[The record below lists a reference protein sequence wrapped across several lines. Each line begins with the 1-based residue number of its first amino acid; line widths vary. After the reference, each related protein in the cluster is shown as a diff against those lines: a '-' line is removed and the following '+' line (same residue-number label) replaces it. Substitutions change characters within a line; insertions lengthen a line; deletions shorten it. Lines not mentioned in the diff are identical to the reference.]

1 MGMQPSGEL
10 CVDQDQPPTPE
21 QLELLARQIQVVEQ
35 NAQLVIGQLHAV
47 DRRANQAEAT
57 LALLVGLIGAHA
69 ELDGGYLLHR
79 ISQDMRLC
87 AESPEIAA
95 AIAQCDPDHVAPE
108 MIRTAASA
116 MGSAEPYSPP
126 ARPLASKH

>member
-1 MGMQPSGEL
+1 MQPSGDPR
-10 CVDQDQPPTPE
+10 VDEPPTPE
-21 QLELLARQIQVVEQ
+21 QLDMLARQIQVVEH
-35 NAQLVIGQLHAV
+35 NAQLVMAQIQAV
-47 DRRANQAEAT
+47 ERRANQAEAT
-57 LALLVGLIGAHA
+57 LALLVGVIGGHA
-69 ELDGGYLLHR
+69 ELDKGYLLHR

-116 MGSAEPYSPP
+116 IGAGDPYSPP
-126 ARPLASKH
+126 PRTPAAKH